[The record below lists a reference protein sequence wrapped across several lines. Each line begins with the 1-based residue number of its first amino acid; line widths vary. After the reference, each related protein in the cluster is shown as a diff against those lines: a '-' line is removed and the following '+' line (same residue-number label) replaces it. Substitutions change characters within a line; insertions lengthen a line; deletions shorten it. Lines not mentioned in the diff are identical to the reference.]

1 MNSPIIT
8 RRQRRDH
15 APRNGFFLIIVLVVI
30 AVATMAAY
38 SFTDTMLAYDEASH
52 LATDQVQTQAAAD
65 SGVEVTRLILSN
77 AANIRDEMGG
87 TADNPSL
94 FQAINIVSI
103 QDGGRACNFSI
114 LAPGMDET
122 GRLGGIRFGLQ
133 NESSRLNINALI
145 TLEENS
151 DALTGFTAL
160 AALTG
165 AASSSTDEVA
175 SGTIATSLLLALPS
189 MTSETA
195 DCILDWLDDDD
206 EPRAYGAEL
215 EYYTTLPSPYEPTNG
230 PINSVEELLLV
241 RGVTPSLMFGLDV
254 NRNGVIDAAEQQSG
268 SADINALSS
277 LGWAAYITVHGLES
291 NRRRDGSARIHLNQA
306 DLEVLYEEVAGAI
319 ENEDYATFIAAY
331 RVYGKPA
338 TTAVGT
344 MQAATSGGG
353 GGGISPQ
360 TPLSTT
366 TQNQN
371 PRSGST
377 SGASSGGTSATS
389 KPKPWTAEAFEKI
402 DLTAGAGTTVSQL
415 LDLIDST
422 VTIGSGNNAPVYTS
436 PFTSDPIQMALY
448 MPLLMENFSTQ
459 DFETMPGRININ
471 ACPAELLLGIPL
483 LDEET
488 ANAIIEARAEPSQ
501 SENRLYETWPLVE
514 GVVSLAQMR
523 SLMPLI
529 TAGGDVYRAQVIGYY
544 EGAAASTRVEVIVDA
559 TTVNPKIIHYR
570 DLSHL
575 GRGFDLSVL
584 GMRNT
589 PTFGLESEGN

>member
-1 MNSPIIT
+1 MRTKIK
-8 RRQRRDH
+8 QRSKNNNL

-52 LATDQVQTQAAAD
+52 LANDQVQTQAAAD

-371 PRSGST
+371 TRSGLT
-377 SGASSGGTSATS
+377 SGDSSGGTSATS

-471 ACPAELLLGIPL
+471 DCPAELLLGIPL

>member
-1 MNSPIIT
+1 
-8 RRQRRDH
+8 
-15 APRNGFFLIIVLVVI
+15 
-30 AVATMAAY
+30 
-38 SFTDTMLAYDEASH
+38 
-52 LATDQVQTQAAAD
+52 
-65 SGVEVTRLILSN
+65 
-77 AANIRDEMGG
+77 
-87 TADNPSL
+87 
-94 FQAINIVSI
+94 
-103 QDGGRACNFSI
+103 
-114 LAPGMDET
+114 
-122 GRLGGIRFGLQ
+122 
-133 NESSRLNINALI
+133 LI

-151 DALTGFTAL
+151 AALTGLTAL

-165 AASSSTDEVA
+165 AASGSTDEVA
-175 SGTIATSLLLALPS
+175 GETIATSLLLALPG

-215 EYYTTLPSPYEPTNG
+215 EYYTTLPTPYEPTNG

-277 LGWAAYITVHGLES
+277 LGWASYITVHGLES
-291 NRRRDGSARIHLNQA
+291 NRRRDGSARVDLNQE

-338 TTAVGT
+338 ASAVGT
-344 MQAATSGGG
+344 IQAALTGGGTTTGAASATSGGTATRGDTTTGGTTTGGGTTSGGGTAG
-353 GGGISPQ
+353 GGG
-360 TPLSTT
+360 TT
-366 TQNQN
+366 RGGGTAG
-371 PRSGST
+371 GS
-377 SGASSGGTSATS
+377 SSGGSGGSTASS
-389 KPKPWTAEAFEKI
+389 KPKPWTADAFEQI
-402 DLTAGAGTTVSQL
+402 DLTAGAGTKVTQL

-422 VTIGSGNNAPVYTS
+422 VTIGSGNTAAVYTS

-471 ACPAELLLGIPL
+471 DCPAELLLGIPL

-488 ANAIIEARAEPSQ
+488 ANAIIEARAEPTQ

-544 EGAAASTRVEVIVDA
+544 EGSAASTRVEVIVDA
-559 TTVNPKIIHYR
+559 TTVNPKVIHYR

-589 PTFGLESEGN
+589 PATGLESEGN